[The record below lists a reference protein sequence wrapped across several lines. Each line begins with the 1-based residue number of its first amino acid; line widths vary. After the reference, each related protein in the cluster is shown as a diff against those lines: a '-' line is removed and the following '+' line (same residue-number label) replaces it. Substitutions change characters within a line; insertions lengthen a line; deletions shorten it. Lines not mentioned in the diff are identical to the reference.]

1 MSGKVRS
8 KAIVRIQRKPHS
20 QCRYITREYK
30 LAAGQNTCLVSFSN
44 RKQHLDS
51 ADKFDLGSWNAIVK
65 FVWFVCKN
73 HATSQSPD

>member
-1 MSGKVRS
+1 MSAVVKSAVKQLYGFKES
-8 KAIVRIQRKPHS
+8 ILSADTLH
-20 QCRYITREYK
+20 E
-30 LAAGQNTCLVSFSN
+30 NTNWLRVKIPVSFSN